1 MSEVETKPSD
11 DVLNILE
18 TEIQD
23 GETQLKKNTYE
34 LHFLEKDGNYSKVK
48 LFQDHPSNCAV
59 KKASANPDQNGET
72 IEGDAEATTDKMETD
87 EAAEVCS
94 LIFDLKQIKRFV

>member
-1 MSEVETKPSD
+1 MSEIETKASD

-23 GETQLKKNTYE
+23 GETQLKKKTYE

-48 LFQDHPSNCAV
+48 SFQDHPSNCAV
-59 KKASANPDQNGET
+59 KKASDNPDQNGEIT
-72 IEGDAEATTDKMETD
+72 EGDAEATTEKMETD
-87 EAAEVCS
+87 EAPEVCV
-94 LIFDLKQIKRFV
+94 LNFI